1 MRLRLRPEHLFPI
14 ALLACLFAF
23 VSTHP
28 IRPHDFWWHL
38 AAGKQI
44 VTTGHIPTTDSYSYT
59 APGAPYPS
67 YQVYWLAEAMLY
79 LAYAAGGVQ
88 MNIFAHA
95 VLITATYGL
104 LLLLCF
110 RLSGNWKLATVCGVA
125 AAALGFENWNLRPQ
139 ALAYLCGV
147 VYLWLIYSERKAG
160 AGETPAL
167 RGLGGTAGGP
177 RSAPTGERG
186 GGGARCGSWNVALFP
201 LVIVVWVN
209 CHGSFPIGL
218 VLIGLW
224 LIESVVRYR
233 RDREVPFGSAA
244 VPAVALLSALA
255 AVWFNPQHFG
265 VIQYLRD
272 MQANTVVQ
280 GLPEWL
286 PASLATRDGIAFFLV
301 LAASVVM
308 MAWAGKRGRVG
319 VFEALTFVLFA
330 ALAWKTGRAIV
341 WFGLVVAP
349 VLAGMLGERRQR
361 GEVVDDRA
369 ATACGR
375 MVTAPT
381 GSQVGGADRVM
392 VPVLMGLFVAL
403 VIVALP
409 WFKGYLP
416 LPPQKAPL
424 LSLETPVRSTAWL
437 LEHNPPGRLFHHMSY
452 GSYLIWAAPGRY
464 QVFVD
469 PRV

>member
-177 RSAPTGERG
+177 RSAPTG
-186 GGGARCGSWNVALFP
+186 
-201 LVIVVWVN
+201 
-209 CHGSFPIGL
+209 
-218 VLIGLW
+218 
-224 LIESVVRYR
+224 
-233 RDREVPFGSAA
+233 
-244 VPAVALLSALA
+244 
-255 AVWFNPQHFG
+255 
-265 VIQYLRD
+265 
-272 MQANTVVQ
+272 
-280 GLPEWL
+280 
-286 PASLATRDGIAFFLV
+286 
-301 LAASVVM
+301 
-308 MAWAGKRGRVG
+308 
-319 VFEALTFVLFA
+319 
-330 ALAWKTGRAIV
+330 
-341 WFGLVVAP
+341 
-349 VLAGMLGERRQR
+349 
-361 GEVVDDRA
+361 
-369 ATACGR
+369 
-375 MVTAPT
+375 
-381 GSQVGGADRVM
+381 
-392 VPVLMGLFVAL
+392 
-403 VIVALP
+403 
-409 WFKGYLP
+409 
-416 LPPQKAPL
+416 
-424 LSLETPVRSTAWL
+424 
-437 LEHNPPGRLFHHMSY
+437 
-452 GSYLIWAAPGRY
+452 
-464 QVFVD
+464 
-469 PRV
+469 

>member
-110 RLSGNWKLATVCGVA
+110 RLSGSWKVATVCGVA

-147 VYLWLIYSERKAG
+147 VYLWLIYSERKAA

-167 RGLGGTAGGP
+167 RGLGATAGGP
-177 RSAPTGERG
+177 RSAPTGERR

-201 LVIVVWVN
+201 LVMVVWVN

-218 VLIGLW
+218 VLIALW
-224 LIESVVRYR
+224 LLEGVVRYR

-265 VIQYLRD
+265 IIAYLRD

-280 GLPEWL
+280 GLPEWA
-286 PASLATRDGIAFFLV
+286 PASLATKDGIAFFLV

-308 MAWAGKRGRVG
+308 MAWAGKRGRG
-319 VFEALTFVLFA
+319 GMFEALTFVLFA

-349 VLAGMLGERRQR
+349 VWAGMGRREGGIGNRESGEAADRGLVGEVARRTLRPHGDRSYR
-361 GEVVDDRA
+361 GE
-369 ATACGR
+369 
-375 MVTAPT
+375 
-381 GSQVGGADRVM
+381 Q
-392 VPVLMGLFVAL
+392 
-403 VIVALP
+403 
-409 WFKGYLP
+409 
-416 LPPQKAPL
+416 
-424 LSLETPVRSTAWL
+424 
-437 LEHNPPGRLFHHMSY
+437 
-452 GSYLIWAAPGRY
+452 
-464 QVFVD
+464 
-469 PRV
+469 